1 MSTVTA
7 CPKCGFT
14 ADIGFSDCP
23 SCGVIVSKFLKRE
36 AELKASAEA
45 DAGERRH
52 SLESLNKAESL
63 AIKQK
68 KEWGEIL
75 TGFETR
81 NKYSIMDGWGNN
93 VLVAEEESGSFGT
106 VLARLFLTYLR
117 PFSISIFSADGS
129 EIFVLERPFRF
140 FFHELNVRKPDGVFL
155 GKIKRRFAF
164 LRRIYA
170 VLDRN
175 EREIFQIFGPILR
188 PWTFLIKKDDQEQ
201 GKIVKKWS
209 GLGKEVFTDADNF
222 GINFPTGISADEKA
236 VLLGALFLI
245 DFVHFEKKQ
254 N

>member
-1 MSTVTA
+1 MSTVKK

-14 ADIGFSDCP
+14 SDTGFSDCP
-23 SCGVIVSKFLKRE
+23 GCGVIVSKYLKRE
-36 AELKASAEA
+36 KELKGFEEAEA
-45 DAGERRH
+45 KEIKN
-52 SLESLNKAESL
+52 SLENLNNAQSLV
-63 AIKQK
+63 IRQQ

-81 NKYSIMDGWGNN
+81 NKYRIMDGWGNQI
-93 VLVAEEESGSFGT
+93 LEAEEEGGSFAT

-117 PFSISIFSADGS
+117 PFTISIFSADGN
-129 EIFVLERPFRF
+129 EIFILKRPFRF
-140 FFHELNVRKPDGVFL
+140 YFHELDIRKPDGILL
-155 GKIKRRFAF
+155 GKVKRHFSL

-170 VLDRN
+170 VLDRSD
-175 EREIFQIFGPILR
+175 REIFQIFGPILR

-209 GLGKEVFTDADNF
+209 GLGKEMFTDADNF
-222 GINFPTGISADEKA
+222 GINFPKGLSANQKA
-236 VLLGALFLI
+236 VFLGALFLI

>member
-1 MSTVTA
+1 MSAVTV
-7 CPKCGFT
+7 CPKCGFSD
-14 ADIGFSDCP
+14 DIGFDDCP
-23 SCGVIVSKFLKRE
+23 GCGIIVSKFLKRE
-36 AELKASAEA
+36 KELKASEEAEA
-45 DAGERRH
+45 GEIRH
-52 SLESLNKAESL
+52 SLETLNNAQSLV
-63 AIKQK
+63 IRQK

-81 NKYSIMDGWGNN
+81 NKYSIMDGMGNN
-93 VLVAEEESGSFGT
+93 VLDAEEESGSFGT

-117 PFSISIFSADGS
+117 PFTMSIFSADGS

-140 FFHELNVRKPDGVFL
+140 YFHEVNVRKPDGTLL

-164 LRRIYA
+164 LRRIYD
-170 VLDRN
+170 VLDPS
-175 EREIFQIFGPILR
+175 EREVFQIFGPILR

-209 GLGKEVFTDADNF
+209 GLGKEIFTDADNF
-222 GINFPTGISADEKA
+222 GINFPQGINADQKA
-236 VLLGALFLI
+236 VFLGALFLI

>member
-14 ADIGFSDCP
+14 SDIGFSDCP
-23 SCGVIVSKFLKRE
+23 GCGIIVSKFLKRE
-36 AELKASAEA
+36 KELKAFEEAEA
-45 DAGERRH
+45 GEIRH
-52 SLESLNKAESL
+52 SLENLNNAQSLV
-63 AIKQK
+63 IKQK

-81 NKYSIMDGWGNN
+81 NKYNIMDGWGNN
-93 VLVAEEESGSFGT
+93 ILEAEEEGGSFGT

-117 PFSISIFSADGS
+117 PFTMSIFSADGN
-129 EIFVLERPFRF
+129 EIFVLDRPFRF
-140 FFHELNVRKPDGVFL
+140 YFHELDVRKPDGTLL
-155 GKIKRRFAF
+155 GKIKRRFAL

-170 VLDRN
+170 VLDRS
-175 EREIFQIFGPILR
+175 EREVFQIFGPIFR
-188 PWTFLIKKDDQEQ
+188 PWTFLINKDDQEQ

-222 GINFPTGISADEKA
+222 GINFPKGISTNQKA
-236 VLLGALFLI
+236 VFLGALFLI